1 MCGRS
6 RINVSGNETAVP
18 TPLTLVLKWPAGL
31 K

>member
-6 RINVSGNETAVP
+6 LINVSGNETAVP
-18 TPLTLVLKWPAGL
+18 TPLTLVLNWTARL